1 MFHSVLGTY
10 GTKES
15 RHFHRKNT
23 GGGDPAFQRQPNSQ
37 FAYISPLYKFVGLF
51 TAICLG
57 YIFMV
62 TYLFAASCMCGDRWF
77 LDCS

>member
-1 MFHSVLGTY
+1 MELG
-10 GTKES
+10 
-15 RHFHRKNT
+15 HFHRKNT

-57 YIFMV
+57 YI
-62 TYLFAASCMCGDRWF
+62 LWSPICLLHFACVEMDDLLLIATLLTF
-77 LDCS
+77 LVGQC